1 MWDLQKSLPLKW
13 IVSSTKNRG
22 VMWAEQNKQRE
33 RAWNTGLPLLE
44 LVREHSHAL
53 EFTTTMHTTQIKIN
67 FGIITIMV
75 IATCTS
81 KVSSEVDMIYEA
93 AAPAAAHPLLGYDN
107 VKPEQR
113 VGYCL

>member
-1 MWDLQKSLPLKW
+1 
-13 IVSSTKNRG
+13 
-22 VMWAEQNKQRE
+22 
-33 RAWNTGLPLLE
+33 
-44 LVREHSHAL
+44 
-53 EFTTTMHTTQIKIN
+53 
-67 FGIITIMV
+67 MV